1 MVAKLH
7 KVSRRRLSRREFLKL
22 GGAATASALL
32 AGCAGQA
39 VSPTDTS
46 IQAPTSLPTSLLET
60 PARAPTQTLNPTLTS
75 SAGTPEESPL
85 PVTPT
90 SANLTYLA
98 VAHGSDPETITK
110 TALAALGGIER
121 FVKSGNNVIL
131 KPNICTDYNPP
142 EYASTTNPT
151 VVATLVKLCL
161 GAGARRVRVMDNPF
175 GGTAE
180 SAYAIS
186 GIAEAVKSAGGEM
199 EVMSPVK
206 YARFDIPQGKD
217 IKSWEFY
224 RDILEADVLINV
236 PIAKHHSLA
245 RLTLGGKNMLG
256 VINSAK
262 MIHQNLGQRIADL
275 LSRIRPALTVIDAV
289 RILVAHGPTG
299 GSLNDVKQT
308 NTIIASPDIVA
319 ADAYGATLFG
329 LTGADISYVKASAE
343 MGLGT
348 LDLSSIKVEEIN
360 G

>member
-1 MVAKLH
+1 MVANIRKA
-7 KVSRRRLSRREFLKL
+7 SRRLLSRREFLKL

-32 AGCAGQA
+32 ASCAGQT
-39 VSPTDTS
+39 VSPTETS
-46 IQAPTSLPTSLLET
+46 TQAPVQLPGQTPTSLLTAVPEMST
-60 PARAPTQTLNPTLTS
+60 PVPTEAPLKPTRTPYSTS
-75 SAGTPEESPL
+75 
-85 PVTPT
+85 T
-90 SANLTYLA
+90 SANTAYLA

-142 EYASTTNPT
+142 EYASTTNPI

-161 GAGARRVRVMDNPF
+161 GAGAKRVRVMDNPF

-206 YARFDIPQGKD
+206 YAKFDIPQGKD

-256 VINSAK
+256 VINRPTQ
-262 MIHQNLGQRIADL
+262 IHQNLGQRIADL

-308 NTIIASPDIVA
+308 NTIIASHDIVA
-319 ADAYGATLFG
+319 ADAYGTTLFG

-360 G
+360 V